1 MTSRG
6 FTHHARTLADPAT
19 VTDLLD
25 DVDSWS
31 TWSRPLLSQTAWERW
46 GSPAPGGVGAVRR
59 LGLWPI
65 YIREQITSHERGSHQ
80 EYTVL
85 SPHLFRDYRGRVTVF
100 SPGGTGTLIT
110 WHVEFTTRFATF
122 GAPTHRVL
130 SRVIERLAARLAHAA
145 DNTASTVQAQSVD
158 SAHLREMSS

>member
-6 FTHHARTLADPAT
+6 FTHHARTLADPVT

-31 TWSRPLLSQTAWERW
+31 TWTRPLLSQTAWERW
-46 GSPAPGGVGAVRR
+46 GNPVPGGVGAVRR
-59 LGLWPI
+59 LGLWPSF
-65 YIREQITSHERGSHQ
+65 IREQIIAHEPGHCQ
-80 EYTVL
+80 EYTML
-85 SPHLFRDYRGRVTVF
+85 SPHLFRNYLGRITVE

-110 WHVEFTTRFATF
+110 WQVEFTPRFAPL

-130 SRVIERLAARLAHAA
+130 SLVIEQLAARLAHAA
-145 DNTASTVQAQSVD
+145 NAVWTAKAAS
-158 SAHLREMSS
+158 

>member
-1 MTSRG
+1 MTSRQ
-6 FTHHARTLADPAT
+6 FTHHARTLVDPVT

-31 TWSRPLLSQTAWERW
+31 TWSRPLLTQTAWERW
-46 GSPAPGGVGAVRR
+46 GSPAPAGVGAVRR

-65 YIREQITSHERGSHQ
+65 YIREQITSRERGHHQ

-85 SPHLFRDYRGRVTVF
+85 SPHLFRDYLGRVTV
-100 SPGGTGTLIT
+100 SPGDTGTLIT
-110 WHVEFTTRFATF
+110 WHVEFTPRFAPL

-130 SRVIERLAARLAHAA
+130 SRVIARLAARLAHAA
-145 DNTASTVQAQSVD
+145 DAAWIAQTP
-158 SAHLREMSS
+158 SADPNGMP

>member
-19 VTDLLD
+19 VTHLLD

-65 YIREQITSHERGSHQ
+65 FIREQITSHDPPGSQ
-80 EYTVL
+80 EYTML
-85 SPHLFRDYRGRVTVF
+85 SPHLFRDYLGRVTVD

-110 WHVEFTTRFATF
+110 WHVEFTPRFAAL
-122 GAPTHRVL
+122 GAPTHRML
-130 SRVIERLAARLAHAA
+130 SLVIEQLAARLAHAA
-145 DNTASTVQAQSVD
+145 DTVWTAKASSVD
-158 SAHLREMSS
+158 SADPSGMP